1 MLERILE
8 ALKASGHNVVHVED
22 EALLNAYLDNNVAGE
37 DTVVNVGKHS
47 FNACINETHI
57 AVFYEEYVL
66 VDGVE
71 SDEVDLFGVALFERK

>member
-8 ALKASGHNVVHVED
+8 ALKAKGYNVVPVED
-22 EALLNAYLDNNVAGE
+22 EQLLNRYLDNNVAGK

-66 VDGVE
+66 VNGVE
-71 SDEVDLFGVALFERK
+71 SEEVDLFGVALFKRN

>member
-22 EALLNAYLDNNVAGE
+22 EALLNAYLDNNVVGT
-37 DTVVNVGKHS
+37 DGTVNVGTHT
-47 FNACINETHI
+47 FNACINDTHI
-57 AVFYEEYVL
+57 AVFYEEYVFI
-66 VDGVE
+66 DGIE